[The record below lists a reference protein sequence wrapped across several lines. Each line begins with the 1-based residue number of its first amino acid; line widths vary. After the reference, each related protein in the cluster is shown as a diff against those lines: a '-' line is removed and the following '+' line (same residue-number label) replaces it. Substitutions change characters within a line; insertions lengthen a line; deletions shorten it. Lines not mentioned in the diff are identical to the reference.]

1 MRSCLIVVLAGT
13 GIFILVACAEPP
25 ERGPEVPVAF
35 TMKDVS
41 TANTTVS
48 SLPDGRVQIRVEHDL
63 IRGVTP
69 EMLMWFYE
77 NVPTAKVEVG
87 GRLYPLYHIWH
98 PGDHVSVAVIT
109 PAPSGSPGL
118 SAGATIHVKE
128 FVGDGLLDQTATM
141 ERRDAGGTR
150 LVGSLGPLE
159 IMRLEHSFRATDDG
173 VLVISTGTV
182 GSTVPIIGSL
192 LNLAARRMIT
202 EDRMRPMFRH
212 MIEEFGNFEFFL
224 RQIWVQRQDSTLRL
238 PARPDRTPTAG

>member
-13 GIFILVACAEPP
+13 GMFILVACAEPP

-48 SLPDGRVQIRVEHDL
+48 SLPDGRVQIRIEHDL

-118 SAGATIHVKE
+118 
-128 FVGDGLLDQTATM
+128 GLLEASIHDVAYPIINRLTSRAIYSITVSAFDATLVSI
-141 ERRDAGGTR
+141 TR
-150 LVGSLGPLE
+150 LVS
-159 IMRLEHSFRATDDG
+159 
-173 VLVISTGTV
+173 V
-182 GSTVPIIGSL
+182 
-192 LNLAARRMIT
+192 
-202 EDRMRPMFRH
+202 
-212 MIEEFGNFEFFL
+212 
-224 RQIWVQRQDSTLRL
+224 
-238 PARPDRTPTAG
+238 